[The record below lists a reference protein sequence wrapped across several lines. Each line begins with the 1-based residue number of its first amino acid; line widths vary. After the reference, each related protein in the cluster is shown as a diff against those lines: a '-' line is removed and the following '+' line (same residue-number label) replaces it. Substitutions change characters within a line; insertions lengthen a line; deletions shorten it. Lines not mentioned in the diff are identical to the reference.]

1 MLARLSC
8 ICISPT
14 ASCNDAIC
22 LIAEQQLK
30 NDSSAAPGHCIV
42 YCIRPIKLVYDI
54 TGTWNDV
61 AYVHGTV
68 DRIIWLCSVLSS
80 PLSSLPNAIPSNDT
94 LHFPTPTHT
103 LGQSLLLLSLFSFV
117 TFIVTCGHSG
127 SCIRILTPKAIK
139 ITAHVDCTMP
149 WSETYAIS
157 IDIGNNFEPPQC
169 TITNWQRDARMNS
182 PTHREAH
189 RLAVCPP
196 TYNFMLLRLTQQ
208 THNTKVQKSA

>member
-1 MLARLSC
+1 MKWC
-8 ICISPT
+8 GICAWYSRPY
-14 ASCNDAIC
+14 NM
-22 LIAEQQLK
+22 
-30 NDSSAAPGHCIV
+30 IV
-42 YCIRPIKLVYDI
+42 F
-54 TGTWNDV
+54 
-61 AYVHGTV
+61 
-68 DRIIWLCSVLSS
+68 SVVEP
-80 PLSSLPNAIPSNDT
+80 PLSQMQFLQTI
-94 LHFPTPTHT
+94 HYIFPRPHTHT

-127 SCIRILTPKAIK
+127 SCIRILSPKAIK

>member
-1 MLARLSC
+1 MKWCGICAWYSRPYNMIVFSVVEPPLLS
-8 ICISPT
+8 PK
-14 ASCNDAIC
+14 CNSF
-22 LIAEQQLK
+22 K
-30 NDSSAAPGHCIV
+30 R
-42 YCIRPIKLVYDI
+42 YI
-54 TGTWNDV
+54 TFSH
-61 AYVHGTV
+61 AH
-68 DRIIWLCSVLSS
+68 
-80 PLSSLPNAIPSNDT
+80 
-94 LHFPTPTHT
+94 THT

-127 SCIRILTPKAIK
+127 SCIMSIRILSPKAIK